1 MPMSITSDNS
11 PAGLVL
17 APLSPTPTPAA
28 PSGGEDGVDL
38 VQEDGGGGVVPG
50 HFKQGPDLYMRA

>member
-1 MPMSITSDNS
+1 MSMSINSDNS

-28 PSGGEDGVDL
+28 PSGGKDGVDL
-38 VQEDGGGGVVPG
+38 VQEDGGGRVVAG
-50 HFKQGPDLYMRA
+50 HFEQSAHLYI